1 MEEYFLKIV
10 EKQACGLNAL
20 NINVERNNIYSFNT
34 FANILLWC
42 GFWLIGIIKNTA
54 TGYKDLWIDLVIE
67 SGWKGN

>member
-20 NINVERNNIYSFNT
+20 NINVERNDIYSLNT
-34 FANILLWC
+34 SAIILLWC
-42 GFWLIGIIKNTA
+42 GLWLIGIIKSIA
-54 TGYKDLWIDLVIE
+54 TGYKDLRIDLVIE

>member
-20 NINVERNNIYSFNT
+20 NTNVERNDIYSFNT
-34 FANILLWC
+34 FAIILMWC
-42 GFWLIGIIKNTA
+42 GLWLIGIIKKIA
-54 TGYKDLWIDLVIE
+54 TGYKDLRIDLVIE